1 MQFLNRLQQITL
13 YMFFFSINF
22 EMMSIVAN
30 SNFSFSK
37 VFGIIY
43 ILSILPQIQKFVR
56 IDFVGYYV
64 FPLVLFFFWLTLIG
78 LVNIN
83 EINSSFFDF
92 SLFLNILLFWIMINH
107 GRKDYLVLEKGM
119 LSFAL
124 GSVAI
129 TIIFVLGLGS
139 AYQGGRLW
147 MFGDDPNAL
156 ASRTL
161 MGMMILVLAVTQNRL
176 NLGRYRFLLLLPIPV
191 MLKLLFE
198 TGSRFGFIVFV
209 LSLGAGIL
217 MYKSKEAWKKLL
229 IYFLGIVSMLIS
241 FFILTKSVTMIERL
255 LSTVQSGD
263 TSGRS
268 DIWQLILPIVM
279 ENPIFGYGRTGYILE
294 STIIFGKETSPHN
307 VLLEVLCYTGIV
319 GLIIYLVFLYR
330 IGIAS
335 LTSYRTHHLLLP
347 ILLLIPVAGMILS
360 IQILTLKIG
369 WVIFAYIV
377 SALAIKGVKEPALI
391 SNK

>member
-1 MQFLNRLQQITL
+1 
-13 YMFFFSINF
+13 
-22 EMMSIVAN
+22 MMSIVAN